1 VPRPLSRRSG
11 IEFRIE
17 RAESE
22 PGDPKTAR
30 QLDSARSCVLLLVV
44 IGDEASGVS
53 LPLDDCASCRS
64 LVDQFG
70 DAKQDGDSW
79 CAWTFVLFRS
89 SFDVSW
95 SYESYCNVDCSVRLH
110 GSSSYESYASY
121 AFCLYQN
128 CIRIVSEL
136 YQNCIRI
143 VPCFDSFHLLKIIL
157 LILLQSF
164 VSFCWRRWPVLCP
177 GHARACGELESLRVP
192 SSSSQKGFQGT
203 SKNPRTKLE
212 PSSNQARTK
221 LEPSSN
227 QARWMTC

>member
-1 VPRPLSRRSG
+1 
-11 IEFRIE
+11 
-17 RAESE
+17 
-22 PGDPKTAR
+22 
-30 QLDSARSCVLLLVV
+30 VLLLVV
-44 IGDEASGVS
+44 VGDEASGVS

-79 CAWTFVLFRS
+79 CAWTFVLFRL

-110 GSSSYESYASY
+110 GSSSYESYESYASY
-121 AFCLYQN
+121 AFCLYQT
-128 CIRIVSEL
+128 
-136 YQNCIRI
+136 CIRI

-212 PSSNQARTK
+212 PSSNQAR
-221 LEPSSN
+221 
-227 QARWMTC
+227 WMTC